1 MKFVKILPLLC
12 MVMAS
17 TAQADNLVDR
27 LNQVDQGLQSAQNAV
42 NSTQNSIRDG
52 QNRIDNTQRSI
63 NEIKDGTY
71 VENRVNNKVRNTK
84 RRAVDNMIQ
93 RSNNAIRKATNT
105 Y

>member
-12 MVMAS
+12 VVMAS

-27 LNQVDQGLQSAQNAV
+27 LNQVDQGLQSAV